1 MTLGSRSRMN
11 ARGALAVVL
20 ACGLAACASKP
31 RPPRTPIAEE
41 AIVNA
46 PDTRPQNTKAQN
58 ARLREGGRGTLIELL
73 PPRRA
78 PLVHA
83 TIAGDPVLLLV
94 DSGASAHVITGD
106 VARKLELASQASSTQ
121 FFDAGG
127 RRQGARRTD
136 AAQVTIDRW
145 GRLPS
150 GPLFIVPGDE
160 ANGAA
165 TTGISGLLSP
175 QSLDPKHTIVV
186 DLQREEMRTVD
197 DEMAADPFVFGAHD
211 LGDTKPCGN
220 LYYITALIESE
231 PVRVLVDTGADST
244 IIYGRTAAG
253 HRLRLRR
260 MQMNDKVHGVAGAIE
275 ADVLQDVRFR
285 LGGLNQTRNITIIE
299 APGDGCGGEGILGLD
314 VLRNCA
320 LIFGSGPSPRT
331 LHVRCR

>member
-1 MTLGSRSRMN
+1 MK
-11 ARGALAVVL
+11 ARGTALWVL
-20 ACGLAACASKP
+20 VASSLAACASKP
-31 RPPRTPIAEE
+31 RPPRAPVAEE
-41 AIVNA
+41 AIVHA
-46 PDTRPQNTKAQN
+46 EDTRPQNLKAQN
-58 ARLREGGRGTLIELL
+58 ARLREGGRGTNIELL

-106 VARKLELASQASSTQ
+106 VARKLELASQATSNQ

-127 RRQGARRTD
+127 RKQAARRTD

-175 QSLDPKHTIVV
+175 QSLDPRHTIVL
-186 DLQREEMRTVD
+186 DLQREELRTVD

-211 LGDTKPCGN
+211 LGDTRPCGN
-220 LYYITALIESE
+220 LYYITALIEGE

-260 MQMNDKVHGVAGAIE
+260 MQNNNDQVHGVAGAIA
-275 ADVLQDVRFR
+275 ADVLLDVRFR

-320 LIFGSGPSPRT
+320 LIFGSGAPPRT
-331 LHVRCR
+331 LHVRCK